1 MTVDRKRSSRWW
13 GVGALASILLMV
25 VMARFLL
32 GRGIDD
38 AGGTVLRFGW
48 PTDILRDLRMSAIL
62 SATIAGAALGL
73 SGLSFQVLLRNP
85 LASPWV
91 LGVSSGA
98 GFGILLASWLSGLG
112 GAWAMIGAW
121 LLWGAGLPA
130 AAGGSLFAILVVA
143 GVARRLGGFD
153 PVGLVLCGVIVGAIF
168 GAATMLVQHLVPN
181 GVRGDIVGWMMGRI
195 PELSPAWMIWGGAII
210 VAAAGVL
217 GVVMALPLDA
227 ACLTDD
233 EARSVGVPL
242 DGLRR
247 GLFALGGL
255 LAAVAVC
262 MVGPIA
268 FVGLLAPHAARL
280 VVGPRHRHLVPAAL
294 LAGGGLLVFAD
305 VVRQMIDLGGGR
317 LPVGVVTSMV
327 GGPVFLV
334 LLIRGRTGS

>member
-1 MTVDRKRSSRWW
+1 
-13 GVGALASILLMV
+13 
-25 VMARFLL
+25 
-32 GRGIDD
+32 
-38 AGGTVLRFGW
+38 
-48 PTDILRDLRMSAIL
+48 
-62 SATIAGAALGL
+62 
-73 SGLSFQVLLRNP
+73 
-85 LASPWV
+85 
-91 LGVSSGA
+91 
-98 GFGILLASWLSGLG
+98 
-112 GAWAMIGAW
+112 
-121 LLWGAGLPA
+121 
-130 AAGGSLFAILVVA
+130 
-143 GVARRLGGFD
+143 
-153 PVGLVLCGVIVGAIF
+153 
-168 GAATMLVQHLVPN
+168 
-181 GVRGDIVGWMMGRI
+181 
-195 PELSPAWMIWGGAII
+195 MIWGGAII

-247 GLFALGGL
+247 GLFTLGGL